1 MKEITPSRLKELQLG
16 ILDTVAE
23 FCTAHG
29 INYWLNAGTLLG
41 AVRHRGYIPWDD
53 DVDLAMLRRDYDKFM
68 AEFNGSNSRYKF
80 VCYEN
85 DPESFTHFGKVL
97 DTSTVLYEPDEKGE
111 KLSVYIDIFPMDNAP
126 DDVSARERMFRRRNV
141 LYVCNLGRK
150 LPVFLTPTRGGIL
163 RRLCVYAFRG
173 VLRVFPRYYFVKA
186 LVRNAKRFAGADTEY
201 FGDFTGTHNAAMRR
215 DLAENITRL
224 EFEGKKYNAPAGYEE
239 WLRKLFGD
247 YMRLP
252 APEKRASTHFFRAYE
267 LD

>member
-1 MKEITPSRLKELQLG
+1 MGRFGNERIQS
-16 ILDTVAE
+16 ASS
-23 FCTAHG
+23 
-29 INYWLNAGTLLG
+29 
-41 AVRHRGYIPWDD
+41 
-53 DVDLAMLRRDYDKFM
+53 LAD
-68 AEFNGSNSRYKF
+68 
-80 VCYEN
+80 
-85 DPESFTHFGKVL
+85 
-97 DTSTVLYEPDEKGE
+97 
-111 KLSVYIDIFPMDNAP
+111 
-126 DDVSARERMFRRRNV
+126 
-141 LYVCNLGRK
+141 
-150 LPVFLTPTRGGIL
+150 
-163 RRLCVYAFRG
+163 
-173 VLRVFPRYYFVKA
+173 